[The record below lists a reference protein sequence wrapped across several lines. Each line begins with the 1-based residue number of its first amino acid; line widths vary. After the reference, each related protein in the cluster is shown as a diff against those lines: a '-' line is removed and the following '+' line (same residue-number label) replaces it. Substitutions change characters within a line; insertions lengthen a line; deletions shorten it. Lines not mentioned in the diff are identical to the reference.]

1 MNNKKEYD
9 SCFTGTDKICI
20 NSPSGFCS
28 NRGQLDKCVR
38 QQGCIV
44 PERPDFERKIIKK

>member
-1 MNNKKEYD
+1 MSNQKEYD
-9 SCFTGTDKICI
+9 CFRETDKHCV
-20 NSPSGFCS
+20 NSPTGYCKH
-28 NRGQLDKCVR
+28 RGHLDRCVH